1 MLHTQTTTQHQS
13 VMVDPTI
20 HRYQT
25 AIRLIIVDALLWI
38 LIGIL
43 LIAGYKL
50 NNGPTWL
57 PFVSS
62 LLIYIGFMS
71 LIALITMI
79 PQGRYWKRQERRRQE
94 AAQGAQA
101 LLAAE
106 QPAPDANALTLP
118 ITIEQRP
125 NRMLLLIPALIAV
138 LAIVFAFS
146 IVYIYPQSLSPHHSV
161 PQSTLYAIAA
171 VAFIA
176 LALLGGLLFFV
187 TYYRVR
193 QQITVTQD
201 GILMLGVRKVH
212 SMRWDEVLLF
222 AIDGMYNTKKVT
234 EPFLFE
240 LSSAN
245 EVIRWNW
252 LRKSTRRIIF
262 LAKPA
267 VPRAEYERQM
277 QALNSL
283 IAARTGL
290 PLYDLREKRHK

>member
-1 MLHTQTTTQHQS
+1 MLYTQTTTHHQS
-13 VMVDPTI
+13 VIVDPAV

-25 AIRLIIVDALLWI
+25 IIRLIIVDAALWI
-38 LIGIL
+38 LVGIL
-43 LIAGYKL
+43 LMAGYKL
-50 NNGPTWL
+50 YNGAAWL

-71 LIALITMI
+71 LIALITI
-79 PQGRYWKRQERRRQE
+79 VPQARYWKRQERRRQE
-94 AAQGAQA
+94 AARGAQN

-106 QPAPDANALTLP
+106 QPVPSDSALSLP
-118 ITIEQRP
+118 ITIAQRP
-125 NRMLLLIPALIAV
+125 NRVILLIPGLVAV

-146 IVYIYPQSLSPHHSV
+146 IVYVYPQSLSPHHPV
-161 PQSTLYAIAA
+161 PLSTLYAIAGVAIIA
-171 VAFIA
+171 V
-176 LALLGGLLFFV
+176 ALLGGLLFAV

-212 SMRWDEVLLF
+212 SMRWDEARLF
-222 AIDGMYNTKKVT
+222 AIDGLNGAKKVN

-240 LSSAN
+240 LSSTN

-262 LAKPA
+262 LAKPT

-277 QALNSL
+277 HALNSL

-290 PLYDLREKRHK
+290 PLYDLREKRRK